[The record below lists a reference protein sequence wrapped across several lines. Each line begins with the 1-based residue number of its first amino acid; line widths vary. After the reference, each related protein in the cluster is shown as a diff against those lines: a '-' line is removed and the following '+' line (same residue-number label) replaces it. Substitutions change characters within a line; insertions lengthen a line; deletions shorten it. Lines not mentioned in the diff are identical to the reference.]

1 MKPFRS
7 QCIRYIIYSKLFI
20 ENQNLA
26 TTYKYLFKRL
36 LKTTVAK
43 KNKLN
48 KLQSRRIKQNHN
60 KRLDSK
66 KNSAIDWDQDSLGP
80 LESGTVISRYGQHA
94 DVEDS
99 DGKILLCDIRRT
111 IKSLICGDKIL
122 WRRAKTIDTTT
133 QNARQGVI
141 EAVQDRDSILTRP
154 DFYDGV
160 KPIAANINQIIIV
173 SAILPDFTPNI
184 IDRYL
189 VASEDVEIN
198 PVILL
203 NKIDLMDEQL
213 SQKQRQEIEKFQ
225 QIYQSIGYD
234 FHMISNQSGHGI
246 DNLQDILSDKIN
258 IFVGQSG
265 VGKSSLTNSL
275 LPDSNISTKEVSENS
290 RLGQHTTTVARLYH
304 FPNGGELIDSPGIRE
319 FGLWHLD
326 PDRVTWCFKEF
337 RQYLGTCKFRDCK
350 HKNDPGCS
358 IREAVEQ
365 GHIHQ
370 ERYDSYHR
378 IIQSMEENKPNHN
391 RQ

>member
-26 TTYKYLFKRL
+26 TTYKYLFKRQ

-48 KLQSRRIKQNHN
+48 KLQSRRIKQNHS

-94 DVEDS
+94 DIEDN

-122 WRRAKTIDTTT
+122 WRRAKTTETAS
-133 QNARQGVI
+133 QNVRQGVI
-141 EAVQDRDSILTRP
+141 EAVQKRDSILTRP

-160 KPIAANINQIIIV
+160 KPIAANINQIVIV

-189 VASEDVEIN
+189 IAAEDVEIS

-203 NKIDLMDEQL
+203 NKIDLMDEQIQ
-213 SQKQRQEIEKFQ
+213 SQIEKFQ
-225 QIYQSIGYD
+225 QIYQSIGYS
-234 FHMISNQSGHGI
+234 FHFASNETEQGI
-246 DNLQDILSDKIN
+246 DNLEQLLTDNIS

-265 VGKSSLTNSL
+265 VGKSSLTNTL
-275 LPDSNISTKEVSENS
+275 LPDSNISTKMVSENS

-304 FPNGGELIDSPGIRE
+304 FPKGGQLIDSPGIRE
-319 FGLWHLD
+319 FGLWHLE
-326 PDRVTWCFKEF
+326 PERVTWCFKEF
-337 RQYLGTCKFRDCK
+337 REYLGSCKFRDCK
-350 HKNDPGCS
+350 HKTDPGCA

-365 GHIHQ
+365 GHIHR
-370 ERYDSYHR
+370 ERFDSYHR
-378 IIQSMEENKPNHN
+378 IIQSMQDNKPNHN
-391 RQ
+391 R

>member
-7 QCIRYIIYSKLFI
+7 QCIRYIIYSKLLI

-26 TTYKYLFKRL
+26 TTNKYLFKRQ

-66 KNSAIDWDQDSLGP
+66 KNPAIDWDQDSLGP

-94 DVEDS
+94 DIEDS
-99 DGKILLCDIRRT
+99 AGKILLCDIRRT
-111 IKSLICGDKIL
+111 VKSLICGDRIL
-122 WRRAKTIDTTT
+122 WRRAKITENTAQSD
-133 QNARQGVI
+133 RQGVI
-141 EAVQDRDSILTRP
+141 EAVEDRDSILTRP

-189 VASEDVEIN
+189 VAAEDVEIA

-203 NKIDLMDEQL
+203 NKIDLMDEQIRA
-213 SQKQRQEIEKFQ
+213 QIEKFQ

-234 FHMISNQSGHGI
+234 FHIASNETGQGI
-246 DNLQDILSDKIN
+246 DNLQQLLTDNIS

-275 LPDSNISTKEVSENS
+275 LPDTNISTKAVSENS

-304 FPNGGELIDSPGIRE
+304 FPKGGQLIDSPGIRE
-319 FGLWHLD
+319 FGLWHLE

-337 RQYLGTCKFRDCK
+337 REYLGSCKFRDCK
-350 HKNDPGCS
+350 HKTDPGCS

-370 ERYDSYHR
+370 ERFDSYHR
-378 IIQSMEENKPNHN
+378 IIQSMQDNKPNHN
-391 RQ
+391 R